1 MFFVSIRRTPVS
13 KRTDTLFPYTT
24 LFRSGGRDNRAPVQ
38 GAGGRRRH
46 AGGRPTLSP
55 WRGGR
60 GAPRAGG
67 PPHPRLHHPPAG
79 RATMTDFRL
88 GSLVAEVAGDGP
100 AVVMVHG
107 LGGSS
112 TSFQPL
118 MPRSEEHTSELKS
131 LMRHQ
136 YADLFLKKKK

>member
-1 MFFVSIRRTPVS
+1 MRISDWSSDVCSSDLAPELWPLHRHPGE
-13 KRTDTLFPYTT
+13 
-24 LFRSGGRDNRAPVQ
+24 GGRDNRAPVQ

-112 TSFQPL
+112 NSFQD
-118 MPRSEEHTSELKS
+118 RKSTRLK
-131 LMRHQ
+131 L
-136 YADLFLKKKK
+136 